1 MALMKRDDNMVVINS
16 LSIASYVL
24 KRRAGF
30 DGNSDTNNYYLRT
43 LGGC

>member
-30 DGNSDTNNYYLRT
+30 DGNSGTNNYYLRT